1 MPSTRTSCASEPP
14 APATTHSYLFARLTL
29 RLSCGA
35 RAPQRLRHRPPARRL
50 LQPVVRRRSTYFGSR
65 WIATRMHFMR
75 SGGPVRL
82 PTTTS
87 VPQSGG
93 VATPAPD
100 ETPRPVNPSSDI
112 VTCVVYHASGEEYRP
127 KRS

>member
-1 MPSTRTSCASEPP
+1 MSQEQLRRRAFEDRRRLGHPVDGADDPGAESLAHTNRHSFSKIAIKGAVEAIPKVETPL
-14 APATTHSYLFARLTL
+14 THRGPHSRHLTL

-50 LQPVVRRRSTYFGSR
+50 LQPFVRRRPTYFGRR

-82 PTTTS
+82 PT
-87 VPQSGG
+87 
-93 VATPAPD
+93 
-100 ETPRPVNPSSDI
+100 
-112 VTCVVYHASGEEYRP
+112 
-127 KRS
+127 